1 MPNAPQPTAT
11 TATWANLGP
20 PAGFGGEYSTIT
32 GLKHGPILIQ
42 ASQEEANLIAA
53 APELLAAL
61 KVMLRDYKAA
71 YDGIGDLEMQP
82 AIFQASAAVAKAQG
96 GAA

>member
-1 MPNAPQPTAT
+1 MTALT
-11 TATWANLGP
+11 QTSWSNHGH
-20 PAGFGGEYSTIT
+20 PAGFRGEYATIS
-32 GLKHGPILIQ
+32 GLKHGHILIQ

-82 AIFQASAAVAKAQG
+82 AIFQASAAVAKAEG